1 MPITIQNRTTMK
13 KKLISTLIGT
23 VFMIFISTAI
33 FAQNPG
39 APPPPPANPSG
50 GNNLP
55 VGGGAPIGS
64 GLAILLAL
72 GAAYGWKKAVAMRK
86 ADEE

>member
-1 MPITIQNRTTMK
+1 MK
-13 KKLISTLIGT
+13 KKLISMFMVSLFMTLCQPQVHLHRKGRRH
-23 VFMIFISTAI
+23 
-33 FAQNPG
+33 
-39 APPPPPANPSG
+39 PPPPNPSQTGG